1 MNYPESKRTQSCQQE
16 LDTTNHSV
24 PLYFENQKN
33 STRDQHYPGWF
44 FFFGDCLQVK
54 HPQTKTSSPH
64 TAQKKPLSALSLVRI
79 GFTENKF
86 FIYQNIAQQAKRGTI
101 QKAGCLNDGSVKKA
115 FSADSLRVTQSPSYT
130 TALKEAHTCSES
142 LLLIGLK
149 RFLCFLMTTVTRI
162 TVGKDESTQNV
173 QHLLHFSFSSME
185 KVYQAPQNT
194 SGMYS

>member
-1 MNYPESKRTQSCQQE
+1 M
-16 LDTTNHSV
+16 
-24 PLYFENQKN
+24 
-33 STRDQHYPGWF
+33 
-44 FFFGDCLQVK
+44 
-54 HPQTKTSSPH
+54 
-64 TAQKKPLSALSLVRI
+64 
-79 GFTENKF
+79 GFTENRF
-86 FIYQNIAQQAKRGTI
+86 FIYQNIAQWAKRGTI
-101 QKAGCLNDGSVKKA
+101 QKVGCVNDGSVKKA

-130 TALKEAHTCSES
+130 TALKEATRSES

-194 SGMYS
+194 SGMYSWVPQVSLLLPTQNWKRWATEIQIHSLLLMNGSI